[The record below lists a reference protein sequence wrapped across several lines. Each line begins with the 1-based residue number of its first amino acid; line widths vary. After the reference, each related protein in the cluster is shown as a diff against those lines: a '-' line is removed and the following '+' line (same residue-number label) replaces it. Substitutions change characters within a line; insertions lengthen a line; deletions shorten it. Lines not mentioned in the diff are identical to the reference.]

1 MGRLGVGVGVGVQRS
16 AASAPGASGTA
27 DGVGGTCR
35 GLASHPAPFVCL
47 MSWVLCGIQRK
58 GPAPRPKPHG
68 QCSAP
73 TPRVTDG
80 ETEAGGQ
87 DRCPGWVTSSREG
100 AQAARCPVGRSPGRG
115 QAPPAPLPSYWGC
128 RCGVSLGAP
137 WNLSSLIS
145 GSDVP
150 KGAKT
155 FGVSGSSGV
164 EVFVVYDPARVT
176 VPPDESRWPLAAD
189 VEVTL
194 SVDAASKD
202 LNDLK
207 VKVSYFG
214 QHEGGALGHSVLYL
228 TGVDI
233 SLDVDTARRGKVK
246 RSHGDKKTW
255 RWGPEGYGAVLL
267 VNCDRDSV
275 MSRGPDLT
283 DSQLTSLDDLQD
295 MSPMVLSC
303 DGPDRL
309 FDSHKLVLNVP
320 FSDSKRVGVFCARGG
335 NSLEDYKQ
343 VLGPQRLSYDVE
355 RQRGERKINFFV
367 EGLAFPDADFLG
379 LVSLSVSLVDTGTLP
394 EVPLFTDTVAFRVAP
409 WIMTPNTQPPLELYA
424 CSVVDSH
431 GPNKKFL
438 EDMSDLALKANC
450 KLVICPQV
458 ENRNDRWIQDEM
470 EFGYTEA
477 PHKAFPVVFDSP
489 RNRGLKHFPYKR
501 ILGPDFGYV
510 TREILFAGASS
521 LDSFGNLDVSPPV
534 TVGGKEYPLGRI
546 LIGSSFPKS
555 GGRRM
560 TKVVRDFLQAQQ
572 VQAPVE
578 LYSDWLSVG
587 HVDEFLSFVPTSDQK
602 GFRLLLASPRACYAL
617 LEEQLKGGHGEAA
630 LFEGIKKKKQKIK
643 DILSDK
649 KLRDQNSYVEKCI
662 DWNRE
667 VLKRELGLSERDIV
681 DIPQLFKLQEENSG
695 ILKAEAYFPNMV
707 NMLVLGKHLG
717 IPKPFG
723 PIINGQCC
731 LEEKV
736 RSLLEPLGLH
746 CTFIDDFYTYHVRH
760 GEVHCGTNVRRQ
772 PFSFKW
778 WNMVP

>member
-1 MGRLGVGVGVGVQRS
+1 MAPQRAVQLSLKKPTYAVCVVGV
-16 AASAPGASGTA
+16 
-27 DGVGGTCR
+27 
-35 GLASHPAPFVCL
+35 
-47 MSWVLCGIQRK
+47 
-58 GPAPRPKPHG
+58 
-68 QCSAP
+68 
-73 TPRVTDG
+73 
-80 ETEAGGQ
+80 ETYV
-87 DRCPGWVTSSREG
+87 DVH
-100 AQAARCPVGRSPGRG
+100 
-115 QAPPAPLPSYWGC
+115 
-128 RCGVSLGAP
+128 
-137 WNLSSLIS
+137 
-145 GSDVP
+145 SDVP
-150 KGAKT
+150 KGAET
-155 FGVSGSSGV
+155 FGVSGSPGV
-164 EVFVVYDPARVT
+164 EVFVIYDPARVT
-176 VPPDESRWPLAAD
+176 VPTGKTHWPLDANVD
-189 VEVTL
+189 VTV
-194 SVDAASKD
+194 SVDAASKA
-202 LNDLK
+202 LHDLK

-214 QHEGGALGHSVLYL
+214 RQEAGALGHSVLYL
-228 TGVDI
+228 TAVDV
-233 SLDVDTARRGKVK
+233 SLDVDTGRTGKVK
-246 RSHGDKKTW
+246 RNHDDKKTW

-275 MSRGPDLT
+275 VSAGPDLT
-283 DSQLTSLDDLQD
+283 NSQLATLDDLQD

-303 DGPDRL
+303 DGPDSL
-309 FDSHKLVLNVP
+309 FNTHKLVLDVP
-320 FSDSKRVGVFCARGG
+320 FSDSRRVGVFCARGG
-335 NSLEDYKQ
+335 TSLEDYKQ
-343 VLGPQRLSYDVE
+343 VLGPQRLSYEVE
-355 RQRGERKINFFV
+355 RQPGERKISFFV
-367 EGLAFPDADFLG
+367 EGLAFPDVDFLG
-379 LVSLSVSLVDTGTLP
+379 LVSLSVSLVHTGTLP

-431 GPNKKFL
+431 GSNKKFL

-450 KLVICPQV
+450 KLIICPQI

-560 TKVVRDFLQAQQ
+560 AKVVRDFLQAQQ

-602 GFRLLLASPRACYAL
+602 GFRLLLASPIACL
-617 LEEQLKGGHGEAA
+617 KLFQQKKEEGYGEAA
-630 LFEGIKKKKQKIK
+630 QFDG
-643 DILSDK
+643 
-649 KLRDQNSYVEKCI
+649 LRHRVNRSINEMLADSRLRRDSLYTQKCI

-667 VLKRELGLSERDIV
+667 VLKRELGLTEQDIV
-681 DIPQLFKLQEENSG
+681 DIPQLFF
-695 ILKAEAYFPNMV
+695 LKGSHAEAFFPDMV
-707 NMLVLGKHLG
+707 NMVVLGKHLG

-723 PIINGQCC
+723 PIIDGRCC

-736 RSLLEPLGLH
+736 RSLLEPLGLR
-746 CTFIDDFYTYHVRH
+746 CIFIDDYLSYHELL
-760 GEVHCGTNVRRQ
+760 GEIHCGTNVRRQ

-778 WNMVP
+778 WHMVP

>member
-1 MGRLGVGVGVGVQRS
+1 MAPQRAVQLSLKKPTYAVCVVGV
-16 AASAPGASGTA
+16 
-27 DGVGGTCR
+27 
-35 GLASHPAPFVCL
+35 
-47 MSWVLCGIQRK
+47 
-58 GPAPRPKPHG
+58 
-68 QCSAP
+68 
-73 TPRVTDG
+73 
-80 ETEAGGQ
+80 ETYV
-87 DRCPGWVTSSREG
+87 DVH
-100 AQAARCPVGRSPGRG
+100 
-115 QAPPAPLPSYWGC
+115 
-128 RCGVSLGAP
+128 
-137 WNLSSLIS
+137 
-145 GSDVP
+145 SDVP
-150 KGAKT
+150 KGAET
-155 FGVSGSSGV
+155 FGVSGSPGV
-164 EVFVVYDPARVT
+164 EVFVIYDPARVT
-176 VPPDESRWPLAAD
+176 VPTGKTRWPLDANVD
-189 VEVTL
+189 VTV

-202 LNDLK
+202 LHDLK

-214 QHEGGALGHSVLYL
+214 RQEAGTLGHSVLYL
-228 TGVDI
+228 TAVDV
-233 SLDVDTARRGKVK
+233 SLDVDTGRTGKVK
-246 RSHGDKKTW
+246 RNHDDKKTW

-275 MSRGPDLT
+275 VSAGPDLT
-283 DSQLTSLDDLQD
+283 NSQLATLDDLQD

-303 DGPDRL
+303 DGPDSL

-320 FSDSKRVGVFCARGG
+320 FPDARRVGVFCARGG
-335 NSLEDYKQ
+335 TSLEDYKQ
-343 VLGPQRLSYDVE
+343 VLGPQRLSYEVE
-355 RQRGERKINFFV
+355 RQPGERKISFFV
-367 EGLAFPDADFLG
+367 EGLAFPDVDFLG

-431 GPNKKFL
+431 GSNKKFL

-450 KLVICPQV
+450 KLIICPQI

-555 GGRRM
+555 PEPQFPHLRVGSGTQLLEDLRSTRARGLC
-560 TKVVRDFLQAQQ
+560 TGPGTQPAFSERESLPGSLG
-572 VQAPVE
+572 APA
-578 LYSDWLSVG
+578 
-587 HVDEFLSFVPTSDQK
+587 
-602 GFRLLLASPRACYAL
+602 ASPRAPPP
-617 LEEQLKGGHGEAA
+617 Q
-630 LFEGIKKKKQKIK
+630 
-643 DILSDK
+643 
-649 KLRDQNSYVEKCI
+649 KCI

-667 VLKRELGLSERDIV
+667 VLKRELGLTEQDIV
-681 DIPQLFKLQEENSG
+681 DIPQLFF
-695 ILKAEAYFPNMV
+695 LKGSHAEAFFPDMV
-707 NMLVLGKHLG
+707 NMVVLGKHLG

-723 PIINGQCC
+723 PIINGRCC

-736 RSLLEPLGLH
+736 RSLLEPLGLR
-746 CTFIDDFYTYHVRH
+746 CIFIDDYLSYHELL
-760 GEVHCGTNVRRQ
+760 GEIHCGTNVRRR

-778 WNMVP
+778 WHMVP